1 MLLKWFWRRWDDT
14 LDSRRL
20 RRPDVGTVACGC
32 ATFATLLM
40 ALMPAAAAPMPAVKS
55 APPRTGTV
63 KCGSN
68 WDTFT
73 IVAGYVS
80 RFGKYVR
87 SSQLN
92 LNQSAHQSDKSW
104 GAIPGWCRLGRK
116 VRGRHAQT
124 NWALTAI

>member
-1 MLLKWFWRRWDDT
+1 MMQASKGVPESTEAQGPR
-14 LDSRRL
+14 
-20 RRPDVGTVACGC
+20 
-32 ATFATLLM
+32 
-40 ALMPAAAAPMPAVKS
+40 
-55 APPRTGTV
+55 RTGTV

-80 RFGKYVR
+80 RLGKYVR

-92 LNQSAHQSDKSW
+92 LNQSAHQSDKLW

>member
-1 MLLKWFWRRWDDT
+1 MMQASKGVPENTEAQGGPR
-14 LDSRRL
+14 
-20 RRPDVGTVACGC
+20 
-32 ATFATLLM
+32 
-40 ALMPAAAAPMPAVKS
+40 
-55 APPRTGTV
+55 RTGTV

-73 IVAGYVS
+73 IVAGYVR
-80 RFGKYVR
+80 RFVKYVR

-92 LNQSAHQSDKSW
+92 LNQSVHQSDKLW